1 MLLCL
6 IASWLK
12 PRLSAGLVLRWLQG
26 QQSLVCMLFSD
37 ELGIL
42 TCDMPKALTAETTGH
57 GQWSWQKMLTNC
69 LAGNKLLIISITLR
83 LLAANPS
90 FKVRF
95 ILLASVSTSGNFAH
109 LIKKRRRKLSGN
121 CVRILSKCLLEN
133 YPIVLTMLELS
144 EILQFCQT
152 KISGKAV

>member
-1 MLLCL
+1 MKAAQKSRVNLWLLKLLNALAANYSPHLKVSASYIFNKECMLLCL

-57 GQWSWQKMLTNC
+57 GQ
-69 LAGNKLLIISITLR
+69 
-83 LLAANPS
+83 
-90 FKVRF
+90 
-95 ILLASVSTSGNFAH
+95 
-109 LIKKRRRKLSGN
+109 
-121 CVRILSKCLLEN
+121 
-133 YPIVLTMLELS
+133 
-144 EILQFCQT
+144 
-152 KISGKAV
+152 